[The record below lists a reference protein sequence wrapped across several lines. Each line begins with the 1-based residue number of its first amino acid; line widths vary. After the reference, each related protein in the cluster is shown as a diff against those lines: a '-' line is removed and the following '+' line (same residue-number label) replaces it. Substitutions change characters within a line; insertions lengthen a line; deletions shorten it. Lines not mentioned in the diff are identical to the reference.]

1 MALPDSWIHSSLLI
15 QLNSKIPY
23 TIIYNNNLK
32 IHVTLYASTSVSSA
46 PFCQAPGLHS
56 NVAPLV
62 APWASF
68 PANHFPVQSSA
79 SQPNTT
85 SFPAQ
90 KNDMHKLPSQSLPS
104 ATPGFPAQHN
114 DMHKLPSQS
123 LPSATPGFPAQ
134 FHLFLMNE
142 YVNWGENRCGE
153 VAMDCVSL
161 RIVECV
167 SFRIVSTK
175 LNTLKCETSYIQCP
189 PDALMLL
196 HIKNWEKQLLPWY
209 DVIPK

>member
-1 MALPDSWIHSSLLI
+1 MCAGPLLPWSANLWERSARKAMALPDSWIHSSLLI

-104 ATPGFPAQHN
+104 ATPGFPAQ
-114 DMHKLPSQS
+114 
-123 LPSATPGFPAQ
+123 